1 MTRSSE
7 LSTTVQ
13 CASFLKSELCDSDV
27 DVGGTC
33 KVRHWKDIYSHSA
46 GRLIACRP
54 PGAPAGHWPH
64 TPWWHCVLHDPYER
78 VNFWSHA
85 VPGVAFLLLGLS
97 ALSHLVAGGPPLFIY
112 SCCASITHL
121 FSALTHVYPDSHS
134 LVMLGIE
141 CIPYQHFDVFL
152 LQWCFWQAHWNNPQ
166 LSSCW
171 RRYTQVLS
179 ELVACAHMIRA
190 HHLKGP
196 T

>member
-1 MTRSSE
+1 MYYTCRGNPYDCS
-7 LSTTVQ
+7 LASTLLP
-13 CASFLKSELCDSDV
+13 A
-27 DVGGTC
+27 
-33 KVRHWKDIYSHSA
+33 A
-46 GRLIACRP
+46 G
-54 PGAPAGHWPH
+54 
-64 TPWWHCVLHDPYER
+64 VLHDPYER